1 MAETANGRVLYTL
14 TEISDKTGI
23 SMPTLQRYKKLYQSR
38 IPSVGKGRRQRYP
51 EESVPVFLEIR
62 DENLSKRGRPRK
74 SASGGA
80 AGKAKPARGRKA
92 KAGGRKAAATEG
104 LLTLKEISETT
115 GISYPTLSRYVKL
128 YPKQLKFKG
137 SGRSRRYYPES
148 VAVFE
153 ELRASSKRGPS
164 PKKVPGR
171 RGRPPGSASR
181 TVAATGPVGSAG
193 GDTAELEKRIKA
205 LEKQVNSL
213 EKRLS
218 KSRRVILP
226 GR

>member
-1 MAETANGRVLYTL
+1 MAETASGRVLYTL

-51 EESVPVFLEIR
+51 EESLSVFLEIR
-62 DENLSKRGRPRK
+62 DENLSKRGRPKK
-74 SASGGA
+74 STTGDA
-80 AGKAKPARGRKA
+80 AGKAKPARSKKA
-92 KAGGRKAAATEG
+92 KAGGRKAASTEG

-137 SGRSRRYYPES
+137 TGRSRRYYPES

-164 PKKVPGR
+164 PKKASKR
-171 RGRPPGSASR
+171 RGRPPGSAGR
-181 TVAATGPVGSAG
+181 TVAATGSVSAAG

-218 KSRRVILP
+218 KPRRVVLP